1 MAIEQKYIDIH
12 INADGSLREKD
23 VGNVFQFTNDFI
35 GVRMLSPYSSED
47 IIAYI
52 NIQLPDGTILGEKG
66 MMAEASVVE
75 DGETWYPFIYV
86 FPDIVTSQSGKHYSS
101 MVYIA
106 FRMLDKVTLARSINS
121 ALIPLTIQPSIR
133 GLEAQINDPTAY
145 QELLE
150 KINLLS
156 VSKQNVTDPTLET
169 DSKKVPGAINE
180 VNAKAQQAVD
190 KAFEAVETANRAEL
204 NINAAVEAANEAV
217 EVASGVDGK
226 ATEALEKSAEAAADA
241 AQSAADAEAAKNAA
255 ESISGTAEEALE
267 VANEAL
273 EAAQNANVKVDNE
286 TIFKTEDQVIYLN
299 EAYAEYLKQVT
310 YDNPTITTF
319 TMTPSGTSVEVGTTY
334 SPTAF
339 THRETNVNNIS
350 GNLTFTSNRKSGYS
364 LSVTPSAS
372 STQVSLS
379 GEGLAYT
386 LGANDSVTFTL
397 SGESTENTNP
407 SGMDFSNTV
416 TVSSYFPCYYGA
428 NTSAT
433 ITNVTGLT
441 KKNSGTIAG
450 TYTIDVAANEYV
462 WFVTRGT
469 ISNVTSSRFE
479 VPMNEPVTVNL
490 TFGGTSYAYNAY
502 RIAGQVT
509 VAGSYTYIV
518 S

>member
-1 MAIEQKYIDIH
+1 MVIVIDAAGDILNTIPERVYQGSNLANDIVLVGVIPQQSEITIGFTLPNGIEYEPQLTTRGV
-12 INADGSLREKD
+12 ASFDGKD
-23 VGNVFQFTNDFI
+23 QYYWRYEIPAALTELSGKVVFDFYLYN
-35 GVRMLSPYSSED
+35 GEQ
-47 IIAYI
+47 IIATGAGGFFVERGVP
-52 NIQLPDGTILGEKG
+52 NILP
-66 MMAEASVVE
+66 AEP
-75 DGETWYPFIYV
+75 T
-86 FPDIVTSQSGKHYSS
+86 PDIYQ
-101 MVYIA
+101 
-106 FRMLDKVTLARSINS
+106 
-121 ALIPLTIQPSIR
+121 
-133 GLEAQINDPTAY
+133 QIL
-145 QELLE
+145 QELS
-150 KINLLS
+150 KVQGTSGDALL
-156 VSKQNVTDPTLET
+156 T
-169 DSKKVPGAINE
+169 
-180 VNAKAQQAVD
+180 AQQA
-190 KAFEAVETANRAEL
+190 KEIAEG
-204 NINAAVEAANEAV
+204 I
-217 EVASGVDGK
+217 DGK

-286 TIFKTEDQVIYLN
+286 TIFKTEDQVLYLN

-339 THRETNVNNIS
+339 THKETNPHNIS
-350 GNLTFTSNRKSGYS
+350 GQMKFTSNRKSGYS
-364 LSVTPSAS
+364 LNVTPSAS
-372 STQVSLS
+372 STQVSLA

-407 SGMDFSNTV
+407 SGMDFSKIV

-469 ISNVTSSRFE
+469 VTKVTSSGFE
-479 VPMNEPVTVNL
+479 VPMNAPVTVNL
-490 TFGGTSYAYNAY
+490 TFGGASYAYNAY
-502 RIAGQVT
+502 RVAGQVT